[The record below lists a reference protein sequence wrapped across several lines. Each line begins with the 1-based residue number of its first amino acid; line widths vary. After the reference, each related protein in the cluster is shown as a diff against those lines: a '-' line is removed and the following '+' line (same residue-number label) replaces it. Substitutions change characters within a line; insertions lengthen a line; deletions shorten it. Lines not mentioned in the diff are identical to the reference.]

1 MEKSGQQSFIDFFMT
16 IRYNTIRGEKM
27 ILQYFVTETATERK
41 IPIEID
47 RATDADLA
55 GTKSCWQTDWTS
67 EFISDPDLEKY
78 AAKTEDG
85 EIVALG
91 AYRETP
97 ESMFVYIEY
106 IESHPDSNPTLVS
119 HRKYGDIGRM
129 MIAFGIQL
137 SIDSGKNGVVTFEA
151 KTDELARHYISDFGA
166 VRIFSKQSGGPI
178 MLMIADNAALTIFNT
193 YLS

>member
-151 KTDELARHYISDFGA
+151 KTDELARHYINDFGA